1 MGCCFSKELNPNV
14 TTERTSLL
22 HASLQEDSAKE
33 VVWEHEERSAGWVSR
48 NGKSARAAE
57 KDFVQHVWGRSVFW
71 ESPVQDHGTPKG
83 AINKQV
89 VKCSA
94 AGEGSQRPKESSKH
108 TSEKPSVE
116 EMSSSTS
123 RDKEEMMGNMA
134 RGMKLEAQTGN
145 VEIEGRGRLSVS
157 STGGHSKS
165 LSRRSPETSRGSG
178 SHCASSYGRAVVD
191 GNCKENAA
199 MSTENMQLSVGAN
212 KPGEESVSTSK
223 TEDSQVKEALVSGRS
238 MFTGDRES
246 HLVSAL
252 GHKLKTRTQN
262 FYSICSIDIKD
273 MENESGVCS
282 PVPSGILLKT
292 SSSAVVGNRP
302 CGETTSLSQASGIS
316 APSHLS
322 RGRKD
327 FLESERGRRF
337 TKCSETEAE
346 DFLVTCHPSVPSLWE
361 CGEEHVDKS
370 TLVSCVLPLKAEVF
384 SNDMSLNVDII
395 QLSGDCSHHVS
406 IREQGQRS
414 NDFHCE
420 ATADII
426 NSTTHTFEATS
437 QQAAFSRSSECSVN
451 PLVPP
456 VATYE
461 LAGENMGEN
470 FQKVGLVEFEPKHE
484 SSGGTNRHFIQ
495 LVSTG
500 QLSEMAAPP
509 ENLEHPGDF
518 VIKPVLNDFRGRR
531 AVESSIMAMGGTYVL
546 TRKESDQEQMQ
557 HERLVKDPGVS
568 KTWLQEEP
576 ASIETASGLKAQ
588 PSVGHLPTA
597 ECKNGSLDVHWNH
610 TVRTPSAVAQCQT
623 HRELDTSGNW
633 PHICEVHCSSEPL
646 LTTPAANHSI
656 WCDPSDTGD
665 QPVQS
670 EIITGDTHSLCL
682 SSSTRAACCEK
693 GICAALADK
702 NDTVKINLGSE
713 GGTSSLS
720 SVATTDLSSSYLGEG
735 QDASDCVAVCGIL
748 DRVDDSDPA
757 DVYNQSL
764 DSRSQGP
771 LNQIGEAGVQA
782 TQVFCST
789 EDVSEL
795 HRLLPDQ
802 VDCREWIQKG
812 EYLPAASRDSGN
824 QAGIPVQ
831 PHVGESTWPCGQVSL
846 LDTHLPLSNLGSSQT
861 ELKDSELWPGESVES
876 ITLQS
881 VLTMNC
887 DPKDIQEDC
896 KHPHISS
903 QGQAAHGSNDNRDFI
918 HSHDA
923 PPTVSDCHYVPL
935 LANFWPDQVSP
946 DCGQNAFL
954 VTPHGESYAELQWPA
969 EGSVAQAFK
978 NTDLQ
983 DESIA
988 AVNVEFDQV
997 DIYASTPSY
1006 EIYFQA
1012 MKASDAV
1019 QPGKVRDSM
1028 DETEGDREVGM
1039 LNMVSNLLGKSDVV
1053 EEGDLPLYLT
1063 PWEDLFQDGKLREY
1077 PPQSA
1082 WRSRSLNGG
1091 AQRSVKPGPLLM
1103 PVDMDSAVGFMGP
1116 NPYGLPEPNSTC
1128 TWGWRAAFNQP
1139 GSVKVSDLNPNA
1151 EVWANHMPYLGAPG
1165 FDDPGTPHTWQE
1177 TAVGPDLHEEG
1188 FSVHNVTAED
1198 KPDQE
1203 LEESQPGG
1211 PEFTGTM
1218 DLEGPDCTDTGVQ
1231 TAGEFGSC
1239 ELDEQEDLREHL
1251 RDTLEF
1257 CLSRE
1262 NLASDMYL
1270 VSQMDSDQYV
1280 PIVTVANLEQVKKLS
1295 TDMELITNVLRS
1307 LPLVQVDEKGE
1318 KVRPNQNRC
1327 IVILR
1332 EVPESTPVEEVE
1344 ALFKGEK
1351 QPKFISCEFA
1361 YNDSWFITFESE
1373 ADAQRAYQYLREEV
1387 KNFQGRPVK
1396 ARMKAKAIAI
1406 NTFLPKNC
1414 YRPLEG
1420 PRDTQRGHTTFYGPP
1435 LYGAPQQFPLYGVV
1449 APQAWLGVPGFLDP
1463 ALMAPFPNPK
1473 YTDGFTTPPAF
1484 KSCAGPAHPRQ
1495 YSPRTRTHGRPPP
1508 RSLAHD
1514 ADSEVLEGRA
1524 RFSFATECVM
1534 NGLHCPLSRTPGH
1547 NRTRASGGVGYPSRD
1562 GGPGRADFAP
1572 SLGRGRKT
1580 AFGHKKKKDDKF
1592 TRGSPLLIVPPQKAP
1607 SFQLD
1612 LSSFPSLPGAAG
1624 YPVDGNEN
1632 QDSSTDAVPSGTPQ
1646 EPLQSPPPPK
1656 DVPTPPGSPRPISW
1670 GPKHTRPWAPGSQTP
1685 ASASKSVQV
1694 NGAATEL
1701 QKPSYAE
1708 ICQRVTELPPPTPAP
1723 TPRDANGAA
1732 PTAED
1737 PSCPPTTGPV
1747 GL

>member
-1 MGCCFSKELNPNV
+1 M
-14 TTERTSLL
+14 
-22 HASLQEDSAKE
+22 
-33 VVWEHEERSAGWVSR
+33 
-48 NGKSARAAE
+48 
-57 KDFVQHVWGRSVFW
+57 
-71 ESPVQDHGTPKG
+71 
-83 AINKQV
+83 
-89 VKCSA
+89 
-94 AGEGSQRPKESSKH
+94 
-108 TSEKPSVE
+108 
-116 EMSSSTS
+116 
-123 RDKEEMMGNMA
+123 
-134 RGMKLEAQTGN
+134 
-145 VEIEGRGRLSVS
+145 
-157 STGGHSKS
+157 
-165 LSRRSPETSRGSG
+165 
-178 SHCASSYGRAVVD
+178 
-191 GNCKENAA
+191 
-199 MSTENMQLSVGAN
+199 
-212 KPGEESVSTSK
+212 
-223 TEDSQVKEALVSGRS
+223 
-238 MFTGDRES
+238 
-246 HLVSAL
+246 
-252 GHKLKTRTQN
+252 
-262 FYSICSIDIKD
+262 
-273 MENESGVCS
+273 
-282 PVPSGILLKT
+282 
-292 SSSAVVGNRP
+292 
-302 CGETTSLSQASGIS
+302 
-316 APSHLS
+316 
-322 RGRKD
+322 
-327 FLESERGRRF
+327 
-337 TKCSETEAE
+337 
-346 DFLVTCHPSVPSLWE
+346 
-361 CGEEHVDKS
+361 
-370 TLVSCVLPLKAEVF
+370 
-384 SNDMSLNVDII
+384 
-395 QLSGDCSHHVS
+395 
-406 IREQGQRS
+406 
-414 NDFHCE
+414 
-420 ATADII
+420 
-426 NSTTHTFEATS
+426 
-437 QQAAFSRSSECSVN
+437 
-451 PLVPP
+451 
-456 VATYE
+456 YE
-461 LAGENMGEN
+461 LAGENMGEY
-470 FQKVGLVEFEPKHE
+470 FQTVGLVEFEPKHK
-484 SSGGTNRHFIQ
+484 SSGGTNMHFIQ
-495 LVSTG
+495 LVNTG
-500 QLSEMAAPP
+500 QLSEMAAPA
-509 ENLEHPGDF
+509 ENLEQPGDC
-518 VIKPVLNDFRGRR
+518 VIKPVLSDFCGRR
-531 AVESSIMAMGGTYVL
+531 AVESSVMAMGGTHIL

-557 HERLVKDPGVS
+557 NERLVKDPGVS
-568 KTWLQEEP
+568 KTWLLEEP
-576 ASIETASGLKAQ
+576 AFLETASERKTQ

-610 TVRTPSAVAQCQT
+610 TLRTPSAVAQCQT
-623 HRELDTSGNW
+623 HGESDTSGNW

-665 QPVQS
+665 QSVQS
-670 EIITGDTHSLCL
+670 QIASACVKSFCL

-693 GICAALADK
+693 GICAPLADK
-702 NDTVKINLGSE
+702 NDTVEIILGRE
-713 GGTSSLS
+713 GGTSRLGCMAIAD
-720 SVATTDLSSSYLGEG
+720 VSSSYLAEG
-735 QDASDCVAVCGIL
+735 QDSSDCVAVCGIS
-748 DRVDDSDPA
+748 DQVDDSDPA
-757 DVYNQSL
+757 DVSNQSL
-764 DSRSQGP
+764 DSRPQGP
-771 LNQIGEAGVQA
+771 LSQIGEAGVQTA
-782 TQVFCST
+782 EVFCST

-802 VDCREWIQKG
+802 VDCRKWIQKG
-812 EYLPAASRDSGN
+812 ESLPCASRESGN

-831 PHVGESTWPCGQVSL
+831 PHVGESPWPCGQVSL
-846 LDTHLPLSNLGSSQT
+846 LDTHLPFSNLGSSQT

-887 DPKDIQEDC
+887 DLSGIQEDC
-896 KHPHISS
+896 KHPYVSS
-903 QGQAAHGSNDNRDFI
+903 QGQAAHGSNNRDFI
-918 HSHDA
+918 HSDDA

-935 LANFWPDQVSP
+935 LANCWPDQISP
-946 DCGQNAFL
+946 DCGQNALL
-954 VTPHGESYAELQWPA
+954 VTPHGESYAELQWPV

-983 DESIA
+983 DGSVA
-988 AVNVEFDQV
+988 AVNVELDQV

-1012 MKASDAV
+1012 MKAPDAV
-1019 QPGKVRDSM
+1019 QPGKVTGSM

-1063 PWEDLFQDGKLREY
+1063 PWEELFQDGKLREY

-1091 AQRSVKPGPLLM
+1091 AQRSVVPGQLLM
-1103 PVDMDSAVGFMGP
+1103 PVDMESAVGFMGP
-1116 NPYGLPEPNSTC
+1116 NPHGLPEPNSTY
-1128 TWGWRAAFNQP
+1128 TWGWQAAFNQP

-1165 FDDPGTPHTWQE
+1165 FDDPGTPQTWAE
-1177 TAVGPDLHEEG
+1177 TAVGPDLHGEG
-1188 FSVHNVTAED
+1188 FSVHNVTAAED
-1198 KPDQE
+1198 EPDQE
-1203 LEESQPGG
+1203 LEEFQSGG
-1211 PEFTGTM
+1211 PEVTSTM
-1218 DLEGPDCTDTGVQ
+1218 DLQGPDCTDTGVQ

-1262 NLASDMYL
+1262 NLAGDMYL

-1295 TDMELITNVLRS
+1295 NDMELITNVLRS

-1387 KNFQGRPVK
+1387 KTFQGRPVK

-1420 PRDTQRGHTTFYGPP
+1420 PRDTQRGYRTFYGPP

-1463 ALMAPFPNPK
+1463 ALVAPFPNPK

-1495 YSPRTRTHGRPPP
+1495 YSPRTRTHGRPAP

-1514 ADSEVLEGRA
+1514 VDSEVLEGHA
-1524 RFSFATECVM
+1524 RFSFSTECVT

-1547 NRTRASGGVGYPSRD
+1547 NRTRASGGMGYPRRD
-1562 GGPGRADFAP
+1562 AGPGRADFAP
-1572 SLGRGRKT
+1572 GLGRGRKT

-1607 SFQLD
+1607 TPSFQLD
-1612 LSSFPSLPGAAG
+1612 LSGFPSLPGAAG
-1624 YPVDGNEN
+1624 YPVDGVDVLRNPAPANEN
-1632 QDSSTDAVPSGTPQ
+1632 QDSSTDAVPSGTPR

-1656 DVPTPPGSPRPISW
+1656 DVPTPPGSPRPTSW
-1670 GPKHTRPWAPGSQTP
+1670 RPKHTQPWAPRNQTP

-1708 ICQRVTELPPPTPAP
+1708 ICQRVTEPPPPV
-1723 TPRDANGAA
+1723 PRDAILENGAA
-1732 PTAED
+1732 PTADD
-1737 PSCPPTTGPV
+1737 PPCPPTTGPV